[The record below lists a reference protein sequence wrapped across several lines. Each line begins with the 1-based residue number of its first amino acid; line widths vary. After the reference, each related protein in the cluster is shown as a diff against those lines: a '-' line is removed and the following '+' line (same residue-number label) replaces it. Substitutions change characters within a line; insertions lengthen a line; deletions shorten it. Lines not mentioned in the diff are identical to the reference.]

1 MGTPSPGDLL
11 SGPCGGKWDSVER
24 NPRTGLV
31 LQSWYPGVKKSVS
44 QSEMK
49 IEPQRE
55 SKQFPGSPQGNG
67 KKTRGVSELSCC
79 TCRLSRWPRLHA
91 QRPSFVGK
99 GLPAPYPQPYPST
112 METPLSRTPGAM
124 PTLPSFTAQTALSCP
139 ETVSSPD
146 SPGCTFFWFT
156 FYLLHSSFWVT
167 FMGFSSSVHP

>member
-31 LQSWYPGVKKSVS
+31 LQSWHPGVKKSVS

-55 SKQFPGSPQGNG
+55 SKQFPGSPQENG
-67 KKTRGVSELSCC
+67 KKTRGASELSCC
-79 TCRLSRWPRLHA
+79 TCRLSRCPRLHA

-124 PTLPSFTAQTALSCP
+124 PTLPSFAAQTALSCP

-146 SPGCTFFWFT
+146 SPGCIFFWFT
-156 FYLLHSSFWVT
+156 FYLLHSSFWVS